1 MAFEVLILLEDTVLR
16 TLMELEPLVGPT
28 DLLQI
33 EAELC
38 TFLFVQY
45 HPQNRASLT
54 ETLDSF
60 TLKGVEKF

>member
-16 TLMELEPLVGPT
+16 TLMELEPLVGKT

-45 HPQNRASLT
+45 HPQH
-54 ETLDSF
+54 
-60 TLKGVEKF
+60 